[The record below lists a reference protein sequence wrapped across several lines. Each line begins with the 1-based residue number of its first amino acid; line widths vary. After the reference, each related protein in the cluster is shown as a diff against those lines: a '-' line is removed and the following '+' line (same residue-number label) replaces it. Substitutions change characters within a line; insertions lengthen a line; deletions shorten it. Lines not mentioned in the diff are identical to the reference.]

1 MEVPVT
7 QKEERQ
13 MNQSKDY
20 RKYIGTRMSPAD
32 IRRARAREADERYG
46 RIIEGVCPNCGKP
59 IRKPKAGPTKR
70 FCNDSC
76 QNSYRQKRQHSRRL
90 KAQKQSIDSALDFKR
105 QSEDYLERAK
115 RLNEQT
121 RQLRGERRRIQE
133 QVRLTLMTQLLFI
146 QRGKPELIEQAPRDG
161 YVAHLIRDIDAM
173 GTAGDAERVLRHQG
187 YTGAMSR

>member
-46 RIIEGVCPNCGKP
+46 RIIDGVCPNCGKP
-59 IRKPKAGPTKR
+59 IRKPKAGPARR
-70 FCNDSC
+70 FCDKTC
-76 QNSYRQKRQHSRRL
+76 KNSWQKRRQRMRRALEQDHSVEAARN
-90 KAQKQSIDSALDFKR
+90 FKR

-115 RLNEQT
+115 RLNGQV
-121 RQLRGERRRIQE
+121 RQLRGERRKIQE
-133 QVRLTLMTQLLFI
+133 QIRLTLMTQLLFI
-146 QRGKPELIEQAPRDG
+146 QRSKPELIEQAPRDG
-161 YVAHLIRDIDAM
+161 YVVHLIRDIDSM
-173 GTAGDAERVLRHQG
+173 GTAGDAERMLRHQG
-187 YTGAMSR
+187 YTGAMPH

>member
-46 RIIEGVCPNCGKP
+46 RVIDGVCPNCGKP
-59 IRKPKAGPTKR
+59 IRKPKAGPARR
-70 FCNDSC
+70 FCDKTC
-76 QNSYRQKRQHSRRL
+76 KNSWQKRRQRMRRALEQDHSVEAAR
-90 KAQKQSIDSALDFKR
+90 DFKR

-121 RQLRGERRRIQE
+121 RRLRGERRRIQE
-133 QVRLTLMTQLLFI
+133 QIRLTLMTQLLFI

-161 YVAHLIRDIDAM
+161 YVVHLIRDIDSM
-173 GTAGDAERVLRHQG
+173 GTAGDAERMLRHQG
-187 YTGAMSR
+187 YTGAMPR